1 MRRQH
6 DIVAG
11 NYQRKLQQQ
20 EQQVEAHETN
30 LNFAI
35 EQVEKFCFLI
45 GQSTASFWLFSSTP
59 HDTIQIEMDDC
70 IPRWC
75 ARHSNSGGRM
85 EGNDE
90 STELGDPPQE
100 KILFNLYIP
109 GIFSRLLSIL
119 SMVVVQIYKKSIIRF
134 VTIKCEKINLMSFGR
149 TQTHDALMSVSFC
162 YH

>member
-1 MRRQH
+1 
-6 DIVAG
+6 
-11 NYQRKLQQQ
+11 
-20 EQQVEAHETN
+20 
-30 LNFAI
+30 
-35 EQVEKFCFLI
+35 
-45 GQSTASFWLFSSTP
+45 
-59 HDTIQIEMDDC
+59 
-70 IPRWC
+70 
-75 ARHSNSGGRM
+75 M
-85 EGNDE
+85 EGKDE